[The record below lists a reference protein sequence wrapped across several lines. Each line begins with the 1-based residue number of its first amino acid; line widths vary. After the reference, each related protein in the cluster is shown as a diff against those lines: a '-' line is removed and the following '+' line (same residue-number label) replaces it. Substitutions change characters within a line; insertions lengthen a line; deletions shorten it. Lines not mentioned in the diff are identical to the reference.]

1 MLLLAAA
8 LISQLPSGAPPSASP
23 SGPPPVAAVRVPQA
37 PQIDGRLDDPA
48 WANASAISGFTQ
60 VDPLEGQPA
69 SEATEVRVVYTS
81 EALYVGARLY
91 DREPGR
97 IERRLGRR
105 DAASGDL
112 FTVALDSYH
121 DHRTAFQFTV
131 NAHGVRR
138 DAVVSDDAEFQQDD
152 TWDPVWQAAVTVDP
166 SGWVAELRIPF
177 SQLRFP
183 QAAEQA
189 WGVNFFREVFRKNE
203 RSVYAFKLKTESG
216 YASRFTHLE
225 GLRGIPAPRRV
236 EVLPYSVARGAFDE
250 TAASGDPFNDGSTY
264 FGGAGVDLKYGVSSN
279 LTLDASINPDFGQ
292 VEIDPAFVNLTAFEQ
307 FLQERRPFFVE
318 GSSIF
323 AFGGGGGGTIRFG
336 GTPQYFYSRR
346 IGRPPQGSAAPPT
359 GGWATMPDNTTILG
373 AAKLSGKG
381 AGGWS
386 VGVLDAVTAP
396 ENATLED
403 NLGGRSSG
411 RVEPLT
417 NYFVGRLTRES
428 AGGSSGFGVL
438 ATAVTRHLDTTSLDF
453 LREGAYALAADFFR
467 RWARNTYAV
476 SATFGASYV
485 HGSSQSITR
494 DQRAS
499 QRYYQRPD
507 AEHLSLDTTRT
518 SLAGISGD
526 VGLSRISGNW
536 TWGVAFSTTTPGFEV
551 NDLGFQTRV
560 DRVSAAAQVNR
571 RWTRPGRVFRQANI
585 GVFAGPSWNWDG
597 DPIQRSI
604 GLFHFGQFLNYWG
617 YNVFGNVRAAV
628 LDDRLTRGGPLAKE
642 PAGREF
648 GAGVFSDGRKRVSG
662 DVFSFYDSDE
672 SGLWFWRING
682 GLSVRPSNAVSF
694 NVGGGYFRGR
704 TPGQFVGAVTDPT
717 ATATYGRRYV
727 FGSLSQQSVD
737 VALRGNVTLSPDLS
751 FQLYMQPFSF
761 SGDYSELK
769 ELRAPRTFDFTVYG
783 ASGGSM
789 ITVADRDAGGRDAV
803 YRVDPDGAGPAP
815 VFTLANPDFRTRSI
829 RTNAVLR
836 WEYRPGSTLF
846 LVWTQSRAGFVPF
859 DPSFSVA
866 RDFRRELFDDEPL
879 NVLLVKLNYW
889 LSL

>member
-1 MLLLAAA
+1 MILLAAA
-8 LISQLPSGAPPSASP
+8 LIAQSP
-23 SGPPPVAAVRVPQA
+23 SGVSPGVSPAPPVPVAAVGVSQPPQV
-37 PQIDGRLDDPA
+37 DGRLHDPA
-48 WANASAISGFTQ
+48 WAQARVVSGFIQ
-60 VDPLEGQPA
+60 VDPAEGQPA
-69 SEATEVRVVYTS
+69 SESTEVRVVYTS
-81 EALYVGARLY
+81 EALFVGARLY
-91 DREPGR
+91 DSEPGR

-105 DAASGDL
+105 DATSGDL
-112 FTVALDSYH
+112 LTVALDSYH

-138 DAVVSDDAEFQQDD
+138 DAVVSDDAEFHQDE
-152 TWDPVWQAAVTVDP
+152 TWDPVWHAAVGVD
-166 SGWVAELRIPF
+166 SLGWVAEMRIPF

-183 QAAEQA
+183 QATEQV

-216 YASRFTHLE
+216 YASRFAHLE
-225 GLRGIPAPRRV
+225 GLLGIPAPRRL
-236 EVLPYSVARGAFDE
+236 EVLPYLVARGAFDE
-250 TAASGDPFNDGSTY
+250 TAATGDPFNDGSTY

-279 LTLDASINPDFGQ
+279 VTLDASINPDFGQ

-323 AFGGGGGGTIRFG
+323 AFGGGAGTISF
-336 GTPQYFYSRR
+336 TPQYFYSRR
-346 IGRPPQGSAAPPT
+346 IGRQPQGSAPPPS
-359 GGWATMPDNTTILG
+359 GGWATTPDNTTILG

-381 AGGWS
+381 GGWS

-403 NLGGRSSG
+403 SLGRRSSG

-417 NYFVGRLTRES
+417 NYLVGRLTREL
-428 AGGSSGFGVL
+428 AGGSTGVGVL
-438 ATAVTRHLDTTSLDF
+438 ATAVTRHLDTASLDF

-476 SATFGASYV
+476 SATLGASYV
-485 HGSSQSITR
+485 HGSPAAITR
-494 DQRAS
+494 AQRAS

-507 AEHLSLDTTRT
+507 AGHVRLDTTRS
-518 SLAGISGD
+518 SLAGVSGEM
-526 VGLSRISGNW
+526 GLSRISGNW
-536 TWGVAFSTTTPGFEV
+536 TWDVAFSTTTPGLEV
-551 NDLGFQTRV
+551 NDIGFQTRV
-560 DRVSAAAQVNR
+560 DRVSTAARVNR

-585 GVFAGPSWNWDG
+585 GVFVGPSWNWDG
-597 DPIQRSI
+597 DPIGRTI
-604 GLFHFGQFLNYWG
+604 ALFHFGQFLNYWG

-642 PAGREF
+642 PAGREL
-648 GAGVFSDGRKRVSG
+648 GGGVFSDGRKRVSAA
-662 DVFSFYDSDE
+662 VFSFYDSDE
-672 SGLWFWRING
+672 SGLWFWRVNG
-682 GLSVRPSNAVSF
+682 DLTVRPSNAVSF

-704 TPGQFVGAVTDPT
+704 TPGQFVGAVTDAT
-717 ATATYGRRYV
+717 ATMTYGRRYI
-727 FGSLSQQSVD
+727 FGSLFQQSVD
-737 VALRGNVTLSPDLS
+737 VTLRGDVTFSPDLS
-751 FQLYMQPFSF
+751 FQLYLQPFSF

-769 ELRAPRTFDFTVYG
+769 ELRAPRTFEFDVYG
-783 ASGGSM
+783 VHNGST
-789 ITVADRDAGGRDAV
+789 ITTADRDVAGREAAYG
-803 YRVDPDGAGPAP
+803 VDPDGPGPAAG
-815 VFTLANPDFRTRSI
+815 FTVTNPDFRTRSI

-836 WEYRPGSTLF
+836 WEYLPGSTLF
-846 LVWTQSRAGFVPF
+846 LVWTQSRTGFVPF

-866 RDFRRELFDDEPL
+866 RDFRRELLGDEPL